1 MVLYYILY
9 YIQAWYFCTILY
21 VRRMFLCAALALPVP
36 VSDCAFRWHGRV
48 ALLPV
53 LSDSSAPVPASGCN
67 FSAVPWSYS
76 HFEAPAQASLLVAL
90 WLAFDTD
97 HAAARHHWLSP
108 PSHKNHCG
116 TLLNSFAV
124 KVATPSAAVMQ
135 EPKHCLTERN
145 WCHLLVL
152 GLNTA
157 SAMSCQ
163 NSDDA
168 TILLLG
174 KIYFF
179 WSSITADNSH
189 TSFILNKKDRYPLW
203 WLSVAGVLLPS
214 MRLWVGFSAVAATF
228 GWW

>member
-1 MVLYYILY
+1 M
-9 YIQAWYFCTILY
+9 
-21 VRRMFLCAALALPVP
+21 
-36 VSDCAFRWHGRV
+36 
-48 ALLPV
+48 
-53 LSDSSAPVPASGCN
+53 
-67 FSAVPWSYS
+67 
-76 HFEAPAQASLLVAL
+76 
-90 WLAFDTD
+90 
-97 HAAARHHWLSP
+97 
-108 PSHKNHCG
+108 
-116 TLLNSFAV
+116 
-124 KVATPSAAVMQ
+124 SAAVMQ

-189 TSFILNKKDRYPLW
+189 TSFILNKKDGYPLW

-228 GWW
+228 GW

>member
-1 MVLYYILY
+1 
-9 YIQAWYFCTILY
+9 
-21 VRRMFLCAALALPVP
+21 
-36 VSDCAFRWHGRV
+36 
-48 ALLPV
+48 
-53 LSDSSAPVPASGCN
+53 
-67 FSAVPWSYS
+67 
-76 HFEAPAQASLLVAL
+76 
-90 WLAFDTD
+90 
-97 HAAARHHWLSP
+97 
-108 PSHKNHCG
+108 
-116 TLLNSFAV
+116 
-124 KVATPSAAVMQ
+124 MQ

-203 WLSVAGVLLPS
+203 WLSSWCSAAEHEV
-214 MRLWVGFSAVAATF
+214 VGWILGSGSHIRVVIRWRNACILSFVCLSENP
-228 GWW
+228 G

>member
-1 MVLYYILY
+1 MPIQATHTPVTAKLYEEVLAAFRSPRRQFCLCTKSTQGFANASLDMVLYYILY

-21 VRRMFLCAALALPVP
+21 VRRMFLRAALALPVL

-53 LSDSSAPVPASGCN
+53 LSDSSAPVPAPGCN

-124 KVATPSAAVMQ
+124 KVATICQ
-135 EPKHCLTERN
+135 LQ
-145 WCHLLVL
+145 WCKNQ
-152 GLNTA
+152 NTA
-157 SAMSCQ
+157 SPKG
-163 NSDDA
+163 
-168 TILLLG
+168 T
-174 KIYFF
+174 
-179 WSSITADNSH
+179 
-189 TSFILNKKDRYPLW
+189 
-203 WLSVAGVLLPS
+203 GV
-214 MRLWVGFSAVAATF
+214 TC
-228 GWW
+228 